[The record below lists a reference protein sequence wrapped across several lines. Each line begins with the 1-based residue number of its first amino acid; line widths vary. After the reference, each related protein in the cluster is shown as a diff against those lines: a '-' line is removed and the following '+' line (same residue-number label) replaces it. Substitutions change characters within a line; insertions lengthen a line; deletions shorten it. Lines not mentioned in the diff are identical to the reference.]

1 MCWHSGVALTLVRA
15 LQGQLCLEFIL
26 FICAHKEGKMKL
38 KCVMPDRLLKDI
50 YSTDLATVCQYGGI
64 DSFLS

>member
-1 MCWHSGVALTLVRA
+1 MTLVRA
-15 LQGQLCLEFIL
+15 QQDQLYLEFIL

-50 YSTDLATVCQYGGI
+50 YSTDLASVCQYGGV